1 VTCGMSDF
9 PDFMPFSHSPRR
21 FSGKKNLS
29 LKTRYVSFFLFTRI
43 FKPDNVQKK
52 RFFVFFFV
60 KKDQFFGFSSK
71 KAHFFKLNQHKTGI
85 KIQNMKI

>member
-29 LKTRYVSFFLFTRI
+29 LKTRCKYVSFFLFTRI

-71 KAHFFKLNQHKTGI
+71 KAHFF
-85 KIQNMKI
+85 